1 MNKPQILLADPQT
14 LTRKGIIQVIKEELQ
29 FDNVETANSKEEL
42 YKKLPE
48 IRPDLLIIDYDLFD
62 FENIEELETVKK
74 LSPATNILVIS
85 DNKTM
90 EDILRVLD
98 CGIND
103 YILKKCDELE
113 LSEAITATLNNRKFF
128 CSEVLDALVESKT
141 PSSSK
146 NKETCH
152 LTSSEIEIIQLI
164 AQGLTTKDIAAR
176 KFLSFHTVNTHRKNI
191 FRKLGIN
198 NTSELIMYAIRAGI
212 VDTTEYYI

>member
-1 MNKPQILLADPQT
+1 MNKPKILLADPQT
-14 LTRKGIIQVIKEELQ
+14 LTRKGIVRVIKEELKY
-29 FDNVETANSKEEL
+29 DNVETANTKEEL
-42 YKKLPE
+42 YNKLPE

-74 LSPATNILVIS
+74 LSPATNLLVLS
-85 DNKTM
+85 DNKAM

-128 CSEVLDALVESKT
+128 CSEVLDALVDSKT
-141 PSSSK
+141 PASNKS
-146 NKETCH
+146 KETCH
-152 LTSSEIEIIQLI
+152 LTCSEIEIIQLI

-212 VDTTEYYI
+212 IDTTEYYI

>member
-1 MNKPQILLADPQT
+1 MNKPKILLADPQT

-29 FDNVETANSKEEL
+29 DDNVETANSKEEL

-48 IRPDLLIIDYDLFD
+48 SLPDLLIIDFDLFD

-74 LSPATNILVIS
+74 LSPATNLLVLS
-85 DNKTM
+85 DNKAM
-90 EDILRVLD
+90 DDILRVLD

-141 PSSSK
+141 PSSNK
-146 NKETCH
+146 NKETSH
-152 LTSSEIEIIQLI
+152 LTCSEIEIIQLI